1 MRFNFLKIIFFL
13 LAILT
18 IVDVEA
24 QNQKF
29 GYFESDFILSNIPEY
44 SGIEQ
49 RLQLLSDSWKQ
60 ELFEMD
66 SEIEELEEDYAA
78 KEILYTDDIRE
89 EKKLEIR
96 QKKSQRDTFLNNK
109 FGPDGEY
116 IQNQNELLEPI
127 MRQIF
132 TAVSEVAKKQ
142 GFDYV
147 FDRSGDIYLVYA
159 RSEWNLN
166 DAILIELGI
175 DIDE

>member
-13 LAILT
+13 LAILI

-96 QKKSQRDTFLNNK
+96 QK
-109 FGPDGEY
+109 
-116 IQNQNELLEPI
+116 
-127 MRQIF
+127 
-132 TAVSEVAKKQ
+132 
-142 GFDYV
+142 
-147 FDRSGDIYLVYA
+147 
-159 RSEWNLN
+159 NLKE
-166 DAILIELGI
+166 IHF
-175 DIDE
+175 